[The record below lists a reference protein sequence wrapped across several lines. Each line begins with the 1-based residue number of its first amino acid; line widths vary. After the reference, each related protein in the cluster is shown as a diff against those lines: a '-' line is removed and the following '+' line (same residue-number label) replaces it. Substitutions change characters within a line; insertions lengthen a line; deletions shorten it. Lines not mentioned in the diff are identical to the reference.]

1 MVGLDHDLFARQ
13 VPGQRAA
20 IDTPLLPARRLQR
33 RVGLLVLRLALGQR
47 LLEVLKGQLQLIG
60 IDGLLG
66 APPEQGP
73 LQLPDDRAQL
83 LVVPGEPGRARALG
97 QQQSLQRR
105 RATGRLRRPPAKGSW
120 GAVDHTGS
128 IL

>member
-1 MVGLDHDLFARQ
+1 M
-13 VPGQRAA
+13 PGQRAA

-47 LLEVLKGQLQLIG
+47 LLEVLEGQLQLIG

-73 LQLPDDRAQL
+73 LQLLDDRAQL
-83 LVVPGEPGRARALG
+83 LVVPGEPGRARAFG

-105 RATGRLRRPPAKGSW
+105 HVGGQRGSCGWPPAKGSW

-128 IL
+128 VL